1 MEKNEKE
8 LRSLLA
14 LLDDVVKDLA
24 LWSAFNKDLFTDEIT
39 TLRETSEAISEQT
52 WKLGVEQ

>member
-8 LRSLLA
+8 LRLLLA

-39 TLRETSEAISEQT
+39 TLRETSEAISEQM